1 MKKKQFQGKNN
12 NRRDF
17 RRDNYPRENSRG
29 NLREKPRGR
38 FERFEK
44 IEEVSLSDI
53 SLDFSKRKVLVKGM
67 VEKVV
72 QTGGPTVFVAS
83 DGTGSLALK
92 GFVKPGERAYPE
104 IEEGDIVSAIVTI
117 GDFQGGIEGEI
128 QKISKLSPD
137 EREYFL
143 KKIVEIQKSR
153 AAVNPIPFLVKSQI
167 LEKLRNLFIKA
178 ATEIRLAIIQNRP
191 IIVRH
196 HNDTDGYSA
205 GYALERAILPLII
218 KQQLSEKAAWEYFLR
233 APCAAPFYEID
244 DSIRD
249 VALSLRNVAKFSN
262 KMPLVIIADNGS
274 SPEDL
279 LGIKHGKV
287 HGMEFIVVDHHYS
300 ETDLITPEVL
310 THINPFLVGE
320 DGARFSA
327 GMLCT
332 ELARLINP
340 VDNIE
345 QIPAMAGLADRIEIR
360 NPEVIEQ
367 YLKIAEKNGYSK
379 ELLKNIS
386 TVIDFVSSKIRFMEV
401 REYIG
406 VLFGEPR
413 DRQKQLVETLEPHIR
428 KLKEKGLAISKAN
441 AKTIEIGKT
450 TLQFIEIDKTFPGF
464 GFYPKPGMCVGM
476 IHDDLQATKG
486 VTNLV
491 TVGIMETAMT
501 LRATDSANFSVHD
514 LIKFLDEKSPDSF
527 VEGGGH
533 KNAGSIN
540 FLPSKKDIIF
550 KLLKEFIKERER
562 MN

>member
-1 MKKKQFQGKNN
+1 MQFTDNHMKKKGFQRKNN
-12 NRRDF
+12 LKKSF
-17 RRDNYPRENSRG
+17 RG
-29 NLREKPRGR
+29 NNYLREGLRER
-38 FERFEK
+38 FER
-44 IEEVSLSDI
+44 IEEVSLSKI
-53 SLDFSKRKVLVKGM
+53 SLDFSKRTLSVKGM
-67 VEKVV
+67 VDKII
-72 QTGGPTVFVAS
+72 QTGGPTIFVVS

-92 GFVKPGERAYPE
+92 GFIRPGERAYPE
-104 IEEGDIVSAIVTI
+104 IEEGNIVSAIVKI
-117 GDFQGGIEGEI
+117 GDFQGEIEGEI
-128 QKISKLSPD
+128 QKISKLGPD
-137 EREYFL
+137 EQGYFL
-143 KKIVEIQKSR
+143 EKILEIQKSR
-153 AAVNPIPFLVKSQI
+153 AAVKPIPFLVQSQI
-167 LEKLRNLFIKA
+167 LNKLRGLFIKA

-287 HGMEFIVVDHHYS
+287 HGMEFIVIDHHYS
-300 ETDLITPEVL
+300 ETDVITPEVL

-340 VDNIE
+340 VENIE

-360 NPEVIEQ
+360 NPEIIGE
-367 YLKIAEKNGYSK
+367 YLKIAEKNGYSR
-379 ELLKNIS
+379 ELLNKIS
-386 TVIDFVSSKIRFMEV
+386 AVIDFVSSKIRFMEV
-401 REYIG
+401 REYIE

-413 DRQKQLVETLEPHIR
+413 DKQKKLVETLEPHI
-428 KLKEKGLAISKAN
+428 KELKQKGLAISKAN
-441 AKTIEIGKT
+441 AKTEKIGKT
-450 TLQFIEIDKTFPGF
+450 TLQFIDIDKTFPGF

-476 IHDDLQATKG
+476 IHDDLQITKG

-491 TVGIMETAMT
+491 SVGIMGTAMT
-501 LRATDSANFSVHD
+501 IRATDSANFSVHE
-514 LIKFLDEKSPDSF
+514 LIKFLNEKFPDSF

-540 FLPSKKDIIF
+540 FLPNKKDDIF
-550 KLLKEFIKERER
+550 KLLKEFIKERQ
-562 MN
+562 